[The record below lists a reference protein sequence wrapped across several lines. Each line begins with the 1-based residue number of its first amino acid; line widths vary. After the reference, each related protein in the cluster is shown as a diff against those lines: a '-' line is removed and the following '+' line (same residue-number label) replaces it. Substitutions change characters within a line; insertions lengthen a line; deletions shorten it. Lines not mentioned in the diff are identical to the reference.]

1 MEEAATGERI
11 DAWKGEGEMMGSG
24 QSRNESSLMTLLSLF
39 GPVGGPAQLQSLVYA
54 LQETGHLPTDY
65 SFSWNTNL
73 PVSAELIDDLHSLL
87 ERGLVKDTG
96 GPHSLVLTDKGQ
108 RKLEGQSS
116 FLGLAVKRLDL
127 NHIRMTAALVFLSKR
142 EGTADPTELSCL
154 AEDYFLVRN
163 TGQAIR
169 NFSLL
174 APGAA

>member
-1 MEEAATGERI
+1 
-11 DAWKGEGEMMGSG
+11 
-24 QSRNESSLMTLLSLF
+24 
-39 GPVGGPAQLQSLVYA
+39 
-54 LQETGHLPTDY
+54 
-65 SFSWNTNL
+65 
-73 PVSAELIDDLHSLL
+73 LIDDLHSLL